1 MSADASEAQT
11 TTTVDRYLETIYCI
25 AGEGEVVR
33 PSRLAQWLG
42 VSAPTVSNAL
52 QRLARDGWIDV
63 AGDRSVALTDAG
75 GAKASAIVRRH
86 RVLERWLADV
96 LAFDWA
102 EADAEA
108 DRLSSAVSDAV
119 IDRIDAS
126 MGRPLTCPHGN
137 AIPGRTPRYGELV
150 SLADLEP
157 GTPAHVRRI
166 SEVAEHEART
176 LLRSLQDA
184 GIREGSH
191 VVVSAEIADPTVLS
205 VDVSGRT
212 LTIATTAARW
222 IWVEPG
228 TGSSRAP
235 TAAL

>member
-1 MSADASEAQT
+1 M
-11 TTTVDRYLETIYCI
+11 
-25 AGEGEVVR
+25 
-33 PSRLAQWLG
+33 
-42 VSAPTVSNAL
+42 
-52 QRLARDGWIDV
+52 
-63 AGDRSVALTDAG
+63 
-75 GAKASAIVRRH
+75 
-86 RVLERWLADV
+86 